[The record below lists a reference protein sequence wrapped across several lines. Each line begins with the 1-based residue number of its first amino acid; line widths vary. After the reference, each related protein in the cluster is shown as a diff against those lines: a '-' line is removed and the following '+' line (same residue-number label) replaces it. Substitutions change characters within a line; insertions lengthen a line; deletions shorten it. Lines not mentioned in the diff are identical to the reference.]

1 MKRLNLAAVAALL
14 FAWIGS
20 VHAADPVHITYG
32 YHPYWTGGWNGV
44 IIKHKKLHEKYLPAG
59 STVKFEAHLT
69 GPPMVNAL
77 LADKM
82 QVGTMGDMPSL
93 VATTKRKIADI
104 RLVSTPMFSNGQN
117 CNKIVGAGRR
127 PRLRERGGGRR
138 VAQREAVRGAP
149 RHLRQPLRRRGDLQ
163 GSVQSLEAAQH
174 DHRGHHQQPG
184 GRQARGAAP
193 PCGSRTHGG
202 SSKRAMRS
210 TSPPGRRGARP
221 MRTSR

>member
-1 MKRLNLAAVAALL
+1 MRRFNLAAAAAAL
-14 FAWIGS
+14 FTSIGA

-93 VATTKRKIADI
+93 VATTKRDIADI

-117 CNKIVGAGRR
+117 CNKIVVPADAPG
-127 PRLRERGGGRR
+127 LCQRGGGRG
-138 VAQREAVRGAP
+138 VADRQAVCRSPRNLCQPVRGFA
-149 RHLRQPLRRRGDLQ
+149 
-163 GSVQSLEAAQH
+163 VIAK
-174 DHRGHHQQPG
+174 
-184 GRQARGAAP
+184 GAFDAF
-193 PCGSRTHGG
+193 
-202 SSKRAMRS
+202 RS
-210 TSPPGRRGARP
+210 ASA
-221 MRTSR
+221 